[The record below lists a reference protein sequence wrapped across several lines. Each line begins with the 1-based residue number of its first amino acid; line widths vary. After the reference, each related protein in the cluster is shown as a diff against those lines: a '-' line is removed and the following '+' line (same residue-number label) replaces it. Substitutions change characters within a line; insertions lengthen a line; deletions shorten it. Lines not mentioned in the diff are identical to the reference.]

1 MVTHAERS
9 ATRCLA
15 GLASCGML
23 IAGAPRDA
31 NAQSPFDGWRE
42 PVVVELEVAG
52 GKDGER
58 LRALGGRRI
67 QLGPRERFTIE
78 IDPFDQRGR
87 RFPRE
92 RFQLGVELDRE
103 CDGRVSVSD
112 TGSANLRFSAGRS
125 RGRCRALVYV
135 PGNLN
140 LEFELEFEVT
150 GIGATNYTRRQA
162 EEIANRLYRAILQR
176 EIEPSARAA
185 AVAEIQRGRIDNQV
199 GSMLD
204 SREFVV
210 IRQRTQPAEIL
221 EAFYAGLLDRA
232 PDSAGADD
240 YLREI
245 NRGQFRVAIMN
256 LVQSQEFETSLPSR

>member
-1 MVTHAERS
+1 MVTQVKRS
-9 ATRCLA
+9 STR
-15 GLASCGML
+15 GLWSFAAVLLLVAS
-23 IAGAPRDA
+23 AAP
-31 NAQSPFDGWRE
+31 NAWAQTPFDGWLQ
-42 PVVVELEVAG
+42 PVVVELEVVG

-58 LRALGGRRI
+58 LRAIGGGRI
-67 QLGPRERFTIE
+67 QLGPRERFTVE

-92 RFQLGVELDRE
+92 RFQLGVELGRE

-112 TGSANLRFSAGRS
+112 TGAGDLRFSAGRS
-125 RGRCRALVYV
+125 RGRCRALVYG

-140 LEFELEFEVT
+140 LEFELDFEVT

-162 EEIANRLYRAILQR
+162 EEIAERLYRAILQR
-176 EIEPSARAA
+176 EIEPSARASA
-185 AVAEIQRGRIDNQV
+185 IAEIQRGRIENQV
-199 GSMLD
+199 SSMLD

-221 EAFYAGLLDRA
+221 EAFYDGLLDRA
-232 PDSAGADD
+232 PDSAGASD

-256 LVQSQEFETSLPSR
+256 LVQSQEFEASLTSR